1 VKRYLV
7 RRVSNALVVMLAVT
21 LFTFSLLH
29 LAPGSPVSLLVDETA
44 TREEIAAVE
53 RRLGLDQPLPVQYM
67 NYVSRIL
74 RGDLGDSI
82 VYRKPGF
89 SLVLERLPATLELAL
104 FATLVT
110 ILVGIPFGV
119 LMALRPRTL
128 SDTVGSFVTLFG
140 VSTPGFWL
148 GLMFIL
154 LFAVE
159 LGWLPTSG
167 RGPAFGTAV
176 GATFGGHPEQLATTL
191 KHLALP
197 GITLAA
203 SNLAFIARLTRSS
216 VLEELSQLYVR
227 AARARGLPWPL
238 VTVKHVLRNALMPT
252 ITVLG
257 LEIAGIVGGA
267 VIIETVYG
275 WPGVGQLVFQSI
287 GRRDYPLAQGA
298 ILMISSFVVTMTL
311 LVDLAYL
318 YLDPRVRLA

>member
-21 LFTFSLLH
+21 LFTFTLLH
-29 LAPGSPVSLLVDETA
+29 LAPGSPVFMLVDETA
-44 TREEIAAVE
+44 TQEQIQAVE
-53 RRLGLDQPLPVQYM
+53 HALGFDQPLPVQYY
-67 NYVSRIL
+67 NYVTRIL
-74 RGDLGDSI
+74 RGDLGNSI
-82 VYRKPGF
+82 VFRRSAFGV
-89 SLVLERLPATLELAL
+89 VLERLPATLELAL
-104 FATLVT
+104 FATLIT

-119 LMALRPRTL
+119 LMALRPRTF
-128 SDTVGSFVTLFG
+128 SDTIGSFVTLFG

-167 RGPAFGTAV
+167 RGPALTASI
-176 GATFGGHPEQLATTL
+176 GAAFTGHPEQLVDAL

-197 GITLAA
+197 GLTLSA

-216 VLEELSQLYVR
+216 VLEELGQLYVR
-227 AARARGLPWPL
+227 AARARGLPSSL
-238 VTVKHVLRNALMPT
+238 VTLKHVLRNALMPT
-252 ITVLG
+252 VTVLG
-257 LEIAGIVGGA
+257 LEVAGIVGGA

-298 ILMISSFVVTMTL
+298 IFMISSFVVTLTL